1 MRASAAQLGDSGV
14 RLAELSFPRKRTHIQ
29 RTRLAFIHVDNLLH
43 FAKID
48 RDGRFDGFVV
58 AYLPDQVTVLFLR
71 KGELTTAA
79 SFTEVGR
86 MVQPLATALKDMRDE
101 MERGE
106 LCYCDA
112 PEQQLAWM
120 YHSLATPATP
130 KLLAPN
136 EPELIFPALKH
147 ENFSG
152 ILELISD
159 GGVNYLRFDGGS
171 FHDGYF
177 VDKPDDMPVPKYVQS
192 LFAPHADGTRRQLAA
207 AVFPERDDLPSQAP
221 PELIQI
227 YRDLFWEIVS
237 ATERQG
243 GGDSAKHAVKFRDL
257 LKNVH
262 GSLDA
267 IGQPRDRPPVSIVST
282 PEELTYA
289 LSDWALQFLEQIEIV
304 APGIAPAV
312 LKEATKEQR
321 FLLQRAGFYERMPWT
336 VTW

>member
-29 RTRLAFIHVDNLLH
+29 RTRLAFIHLDNLLH

-71 KGELTTAA
+71 KGELATAA
-79 SFTEVGR
+79 SFTEAGR
-86 MVQPLATALKDMRDE
+86 IVQPLTKALKEMRDE
-101 MERGE
+101 LERGE

-120 YHSLATPATP
+120 YHSLASPATP

-136 EPELIFPALKH
+136 EPELIFPALQH
-147 ENFSG
+147 ERFTG

-159 GGVNYLRFDGGS
+159 GRVNYLRFEEGQ
-171 FHDGYF
+171 FRDGYF
-177 VDKPDDMPVPKYVQS
+177 SDRTEDVPVPKYIES
-192 LFAPHADGTRRQLAA
+192 LFSPHEDGTRRQLAA
-207 AVFPERDDLPSQAP
+207 AVFPQKDDLPSQAP

-227 YRDLFWEIVS
+227 YRDLFWGIV
-237 ATERQG
+237 AGAEHEG
-243 GGDSAKHAVKFRDL
+243 GTDVTKHAIKFRDL

-262 GSLDA
+262 TSLEA
-267 IGQPRDRPPVSIVST
+267 IGQPRDRAPVPIVAT

-304 APGIAPAV
+304 APGVAPSV

-321 FLLQRAGFYERMPWT
+321 FLLQRAGFFERMPWT
-336 VTW
+336 VAW